1 MGVADKT
8 PMTVRAAAAYTG
20 FKESYLYKLIHE
32 GKVPS
37 YKPDGGKRC
46 KVILCKEELQ
56 AFLFRNRRAGGAEL
70 QAEADKK
77 LAGGA

>member
-1 MGVADKT
+1 MSITDKT
-8 PMTVRAAAAYTG
+8 PMTIRAAAEFTG

-32 GKVPS
+32 GKIPS

-56 AFLFRNRRAGGAEL
+56 AFLFGNRRASNAEL
-70 QAEADKK
+70 QEAADKK
-77 LAGGA
+77 LLGA